1 MRQSEGMGT
10 DVDDTI
16 AAGDDVPSR
25 APGHPRGALA
35 FRKLWRPDWYLPALA
50 GVTFLAAWEAFGR
63 AVNPILFAP
72 PSEVAQAFVELT
84 ADGRLPRAFLTTM
97 NALTVGYAL
106 SVVVGLTVGIVLGR
120 SRRIAEL
127 VEPYIDAVYATPRVV
142 IVPLVIIWFGVGY
155 VGRVFIIWI
164 GTVIPIILNTAI
176 GVRNARPDLIEVAQS
191 FGASE
196 RDLIRHV
203 IIPGSVP
210 YIVAGLRI
218 AAGRALVGVIVA
230 EIFLDL
236 TGLGGIIQTESQ
248 YFRTANMLV
257 AVAVVAALGAVI
269 IGSLGALE
277 RRFASWKQ
285 PSSI

>member
-1 MRQSEGMGT
+1 MSRSRRADVEEPVTT
-10 DVDDTI
+10 DD
-16 AAGDDVPSR
+16 ASGPRRERSS
-25 APGHPRGALA
+25 APPTVR
-35 FRKLWRPDWYLPALA
+35 RLWRPDLYLPLLA
-50 GVTFLAAWEAFGR
+50 AVVFLAAWEAFGR

-72 PSEVAQAFVELT
+72 PSRVAQAFVEMT
-84 ADGRLPRAFLTTM
+84 ADGTLPRAFLTTM
-97 NALTVGYAL
+97 NALVVGYLLA
-106 SVVVGLTVGIVLGR
+106 VVVGLAGGVLLGR
-120 SRRIAEL
+120 NRTIADL

-155 VGRVFIIWI
+155 VGRVFIVWI

-176 GVRNARPDLIEVAQS
+176 GVRNARPDLIEVARS

-248 YFRTANMLV
+248 FFRTANMLV
-257 AVAVVAALGAVI
+257 AVAVIAALGAII
-269 IGSLGALE
+269 IGALGALE
-277 RRFASWKQ
+277 RRFASWRE
-285 PSSI
+285 SSAI

>member
-1 MRQSEGMGT
+1 
-10 DVDDTI
+10 
-16 AAGDDVPSR
+16 
-25 APGHPRGALA
+25 
-35 FRKLWRPDWYLPALA
+35 
-50 GVTFLAAWEAFGR
+50 
-63 AVNPILFAP
+63 
-72 PSEVAQAFVELT
+72 
-84 ADGRLPRAFLTTM
+84 M
-97 NALTVGYAL
+97 NALTVGYVL
-106 SVVVGLTVGIVLGR
+106 SVVVGLAMGILLGR
-120 SRRIAEL
+120 SRRLAEL

-176 GVRNARPDLIEVAQS
+176 GVRNARPDLIEVARS

-248 YFRTANMLV
+248 FFRTANMLV

-277 RRFASWKQ
+277 RRFASWKE
-285 PSSI
+285 PSAV